1 MKSLRRE
8 YPLSTLLELIGMP
21 RSTYYYHEASP
32 PSDRQATERPAI
44 VEICEKSQFRYG
56 YRRVADTLRKATGIR
71 IADKTVLKVMREEG
85 LLCRTRRRRK
95 YRSYMGQVGKSS
107 PNLPARDFEAEGPMT
122 KLVTDV
128 TEFKVGGTKLYL
140 SPVVDLYNDEVVA
153 YSISRSPNMKMVL
166 EMLAGLEGRL
176 DGEDAPLLHSDM
188 GWQYQMPAYR
198 LALERMGDRPVHVPQ
213 RKLPRQREGRKLLLD
228 GQDRALL
235 RLGGRRPRYLRE
247 GFGEVHRLVQQRAHQ
262 ETPGRKQP
270 GRVQA
275 QPGCLIHFFC
285 RSGNGV
291 LCRNGRQFTMAPAFQ
306 LLLVSP
312 FALRG

>member
-21 RSTYYYHEASP
+21 RSTYYYHEANP

-56 YRRVADTLRKATGIR
+56 YRRVADTLRKATGVR

-107 PNLPARDFEAEGPMT
+107 PNLLARDFEAEGPMT

-176 DGEDAPLLHSDM
+176 DGEDAPLLHSDSKNV
-188 GWQYQMPAYR
+188 ASR
-198 LALERMGDRPVHVPQ
+198 
-213 RKLPRQREGRKLLLD
+213 
-228 GQDRALL
+228 
-235 RLGGRRPRYLRE
+235 
-247 GFGEVHRLVQQRAHQ
+247 
-262 ETPGRKQP
+262 
-270 GRVQA
+270 
-275 QPGCLIHFFC
+275 FC
-285 RSGNGV
+285 GN
-291 LCRNGRQFTMAPAFQ
+291 RNGA
-306 LLLVSP
+306 VSCSRDRI
-312 FALRG
+312 AAS

>member
-1 MKSLRRE
+1 
-8 YPLSTLLELIGMP
+8 MP
-21 RSTYYYHEASP
+21 RSTYYYHEANP

-44 VEICEKSQFRYG
+44 VEICKKSQFRYG

-107 PNLPARDFEAEGPMT
+107 PNLLARDFEAEDPMT

-166 EMLAGLEGRL
+166 EMLAQVPEHEDGPRDAGGPRGQARWRRRPVAAFGHGLAVPDARL
-176 DGEDAPLLHSDM
+176 QARARAD
-188 GWQYQMPAYR
+188 
-198 LALERMGDRPVHVPQ
+198 GDRPVHVPQ
-213 RKLPRQREGRKLLLD
+213 RKLPRQCE
-228 GQDRALL
+228 
-235 RLGGRRPRYLRE
+235 
-247 GFGEVHRLVQQRAHQ
+247 
-262 ETPGRKQP
+262 
-270 GRVQA
+270 
-275 QPGCLIHFFC
+275 
-285 RSGNGV
+285 S
-291 LCRNGRQFTMAPAFQ
+291 
-306 LLLVSP
+306 
-312 FALRG
+312 

>member
-8 YPLSTLLELIGMP
+8 YPLSTLLKLMGMS
-21 RSTYYYHEASP
+21 RSTYYYHEANP
-32 PSDRQATERPAI
+32 PSDRQAAERPVI

-56 YRRVADTLRKATGIR
+56 YRRVATALRKAAGIR

-95 YRSYMGQVGKSS
+95 YQSYMGQVGKSS
-107 PNLPARDFEAEGPMT
+107 PNLLARDFKAEGPMT

-176 DGEDAPLLHSDM
+176 DGEGAPLLHSDM

-198 LALERMGDRPVHVPQ
+198 LALERMGSSSPCPA
-213 RKLPRQREGRKLLLD
+213 KET
-228 GQDRALL
+228 ASTM
-235 RLGGRRPRYLRE
+235 RRPRTSSRWSRPSSTTIGRE
-247 GFGEVHRLVQQRAHQ
+247 TIPTFSKGIWESTSTGTTTCASRDA
-262 ETPGRKQP
+262 
-270 GRVQA
+270 
-275 QPGCLIHFFC
+275 
-285 RSGNGV
+285 
-291 LCRNGRQFTMAPAFQ
+291 
-306 LLLVSP
+306 
-312 FALRG
+312 

>member
-21 RSTYYYHEASP
+21 RSTYYYHEANP

-56 YRRVADTLRKATGIR
+56 CRRVADTLRKATGVR

-107 PNLPARDFEAEGPMT
+107 PNLLARDFEAEDPMT

-176 DGEDAPLLHSDM
+176 DGEGAPLLHSDSKNI
-188 GWQYQMPAYR
+188 ASR
-198 LALERMGDRPVHVPQ
+198 
-213 RKLPRQREGRKLLLD
+213 
-228 GQDRALL
+228 
-235 RLGGRRPRYLRE
+235 
-247 GFGEVHRLVQQRAHQ
+247 
-262 ETPGRKQP
+262 
-270 GRVQA
+270 
-275 QPGCLIHFFC
+275 FC
-285 RSGNGV
+285 GN
-291 LCRNGRQFTMAPAFQ
+291 RNGA
-306 LLLVSP
+306 VSCSRDRV
-312 FALRG
+312 AAS

>member
-21 RSTYYYHEASP
+21 RSTYYYHEANP

-107 PNLPARDFEAEGPMT
+107 PNLLARDFEAEGPMT

-166 EMLAGLEGRL
+166 EMLAGLEGQAR
-176 DGEDAPLLHSDM
+176 
-188 GWQYQMPAYR
+188 WR
-198 LALERMGDRPVHVPQ
+198 RRPVAAF
-213 RKLPRQREGRKLLLD
+213 
-228 GQDRALL
+228 GQ
-235 RLGGRRPRYLRE
+235 
-247 GFGEVHRLVQQRAHQ
+247 
-262 ETPGRKQP
+262 
-270 GRVQA
+270 
-275 QPGCLIHFFC
+275 
-285 RSGNGV
+285 
-291 LCRNGRQFTMAPAFQ
+291 
-306 LLLVSP
+306 
-312 FALRG
+312 

>member
-21 RSTYYYHEASP
+21 RSTYYYHEANP

-44 VEICEKSQFRYG
+44 VEICKKSQFRYG
-56 YRRVADTLRKATGIR
+56 YRRVADTLRKATGVR

-107 PNLPARDFEAEGPMT
+107 PNLLARDFEAEDPMT

-213 RKLPRQREGRKLLLD
+213 RKLPRQREGRELLLD

-247 GFGEVHRLVQQRAHQ
+247 GFGGVHRLVQQRAHQ
-262 ETPGRKQP
+262 EAPGRKQP

-275 QPGCLIHFFC
+275 QPGRLIHFFC

-291 LCRNGRQFTMAPAFQ
+291 LCTFG
-306 LLLVSP
+306 V
-312 FALRG
+312 

>member
-21 RSTYYYHEASP
+21 RSTYYYHEANP

-56 YRRVADTLRKATGIR
+56 YRRVADTLRKATGVR

-85 LLCRTRRRRK
+85 VLCRTRRRRK

-107 PNLPARDFEAEGPMT
+107 PNLLARDFEAEDPMT

-128 TEFKVGGTKLYL
+128 AEFKVGGTKLYL

-166 EMLAGLEGRL
+166 EMLAGLEGGL
-176 DGEDAPLLHSDM
+176 DGEGAPLLHSDSKNV
-188 GWQYQMPAYR
+188 ASR
-198 LALERMGDRPVHVPQ
+198 
-213 RKLPRQREGRKLLLD
+213 
-228 GQDRALL
+228 
-235 RLGGRRPRYLRE
+235 
-247 GFGEVHRLVQQRAHQ
+247 
-262 ETPGRKQP
+262 
-270 GRVQA
+270 
-275 QPGCLIHFFC
+275 FC
-285 RSGNGV
+285 GN
-291 LCRNGRQFTMAPAFQ
+291 RNGA
-306 LLLVSP
+306 VSCSRDRI
-312 FALRG
+312 AAS

>member
-21 RSTYYYHEASP
+21 RSTYYYHEANP

-44 VEICEKSQFRYG
+44 VEICKKSQFRYG
-56 YRRVADTLRKATGIR
+56 YRRVADTLRKATGVR

-107 PNLPARDFEAEGPMT
+107 PNLLARDFEAEDPMT

-176 DGEDAPLLHSDM
+176 NGEDAPLLHSDM

-198 LALERMGDRPVHVPQ
+198 LALERMGIAQ
-213 RKLPRQREGRKLLLD
+213 SMSRKGNCLDNAKAENFFSMVKTELYYDWEGDDPDIFERDLEMYIDWYNNVRIKRRLD
-228 GQDRALL
+228 GSSPVEYRLSRA
-235 RLGGRRPRYLRE
+235 
-247 GFGEVHRLVQQRAHQ
+247 A
-262 ETPGRKQP
+262 
-270 GRVQA
+270 
-275 QPGCLIHFFC
+275 
-285 RSGNGV
+285 
-291 LCRNGRQFTMAPAFQ
+291 
-306 LLLVSP
+306 
-312 FALRG
+312 